1 MSCIG
6 LLDTSAAESGIT
18 VSLNDTTLYTTTTN
32 TNQSSTVSKNVYL
45 EPNTLEYVHQP
56 GQVGSTTGWTNQ
68 LTSVTGYYRVVYTV
82 RCPSTYGMQ
91 LGYQGYLRL
100 RSTLSLDLS
109 SAIPTDTVPDTG
121 YLTFGE
127 PSVEGLLPDGV
138 SAFSY
143 AVTPVQVNYANRANL
158 KHSFVFCSGLNFKDY
173 IPFEDDYISFVVR
186 VPFSINFY
194 ISEDYFA
201 YNRLFISSLFAG
213 KLVTNNLYNYVQTTT
228 VESVTD
234 SLWNIQNNQKIQ
246 NRTESEQLAEQKKQT
261 EQQKG
266 FFASVLDWFT
276 GFPDMLKSI
285 VVPSDD
291 AFSSFMDGMK
301 TFVNQKLGFLAYP
314 FEIIGRLVNLIYVEG
329 DTVLTFP
336 GFSVMGHQV
345 WDDIEYNLSDGL
357 TPFKAFTDA
366 VKLGMSVVLVGAFL
380 MLCQR
385 KFDEVLGGGSE

>member
-1 MSCIG
+1 M
-6 LLDTSAAESGIT
+6 
-18 VSLNDTTLYTTTTN
+18 YTTTDSA
-32 TNQSSTVSKNVYL
+32 NQSSTVSKNVYL

-56 GQVGSTTGWTNQ
+56 GKVGSTTGWTNQ

-109 SAIPTDTVPDTG
+109 SAIPSDTVPDTG

-138 SAFSY
+138 SSFAY
-143 AVTPVQVNYANRANL
+143 GVTPVEVKYANRSHL
-158 KHSFVFCSGLNFKDY
+158 KHSFTFCSGLNFKDY

-186 VPFSINFY
+186 VPFSISFY
-194 ISEDYFA
+194 LSEDYFA
-201 YNRLFISSLFAG
+201 YNRLLISSLFAG

-266 FFASVLDWFT
+266 FFAAVVDWIT
-276 GFPDMLKSI
+276 NFPSMLLGI
-285 VVPSDD
+285 VVPDQD
-291 AFSSFMDGMK
+291 AFGSFMDDMK
-301 TFVNQKLGFLAYP
+301 TFLNEKLGFLGYP
-314 FEIIGRLVNLIYVEG
+314 FELFARLVSLIAKPG
-329 DTVLTFP
+329 TSTLTLP
-336 GFSVMGHQV
+336 GFTLMGHEI
-345 WDDIEYNLSDGL
+345 WKDTTYDLAAGLS
-357 TPFKAFTDA
+357 PFKALLDA
-366 VKLGMSVVLVGAFL
+366 VKVGTSVIMVSAFL
-380 MLCQR
+380 LYCQR
-385 KFDEVLGGGSE
+385 KFDQVLGGGDG